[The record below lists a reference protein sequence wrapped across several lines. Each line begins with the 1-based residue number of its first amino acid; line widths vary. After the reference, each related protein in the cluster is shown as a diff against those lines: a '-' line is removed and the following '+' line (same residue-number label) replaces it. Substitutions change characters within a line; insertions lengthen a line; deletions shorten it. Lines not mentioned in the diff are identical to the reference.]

1 MTVATPG
8 PDAREPIVM
17 GEQSILIAGAPPR
30 CVGYVA
36 LQNPT
41 ATAQRVKGMIL
52 RSDAEALFVS
62 GCPEPGP
69 LLLSSEG
76 AHERATVAQLE
87 KLCAP
92 ADRGLRE
99 LPLRAYGRLPPRA
112 CADVNVELSLHP
124 ATAPGIYSA
133 AIEYPRGSVTPATV
147 QVFENRQTRLH
158 PATIPLTVELGEK
171 LSVEVSAKNLGNV
184 ETTIARGVVV
194 SLRAADESWHQH
206 LHRAAAGS
214 GEQGHGPVL
223 DEFVKRMGEN
233 ELRPTRAKVTAG
245 AGPLAP
251 MASRLLR
258 VELTV
263 PASLAKG
270 RSYFAVLR
278 LGDGQLT
285 FALRTLA
292 ASDTTNDG
300 EVL

>member
-1 MTVATPG
+1 M
-8 PDAREPIVM
+8 
-17 GEQSILIAGAPPR
+17 
-30 CVGYVA
+30 
-36 LQNPT
+36 
-41 ATAQRVKGMIL
+41 
-52 RSDAEALFVS
+52 
-62 GCPEPGP
+62 
-69 LLLSSEG
+69 
-76 AHERATVAQLE
+76 
-87 KLCAP
+87 
-92 ADRGLRE
+92 
-99 LPLRAYGRLPPRA
+99 
-112 CADVNVELSLHP
+112 
-124 ATAPGIYSA
+124 
-133 AIEYPRGSVTPATV
+133 
-147 QVFENRQTRLH
+147 
-158 PATIPLTVELGEK
+158 
-171 LSVEVSAKNLGNV
+171 SAKNLGNV

-194 SLRAADESWHQH
+194 LLRAADESWHQH

-233 ELRPTRAKVTAG
+233 ELRPTRAKVTTG